1 MSRWT
6 LQRSRT
12 IYQSPI
18 ATLVE
23 ETRKNPRRAADVPF
37 FVLKFP
43 DWVNVVPVT
52 DDGRAVL
59 VRQYRAGMDAM
70 TLEIPGGTLDEGETD
85 PADAA
90 RRELLEETG
99 YAAGELIHLGR
110 VVPNPAIQGNFCHFY
125 LASGARP
132 VGPQHLDPNEEMSVE
147 VVPLAD
153 IRRMISA
160 GEIVHA
166 LGILGLLYALDH
178 IEETKNGRR

>member
-6 LQRSRT
+6 LLRTRT
-12 IYQSPI
+12 IYHNPI

-23 ETRKNPRRAADVPF
+23 ECRQDPRSRNEVPF

-52 DDGRAVL
+52 EDGHVVL
-59 VRQYRAGMDAM
+59 VRQYRAGMNAA

-85 PADAA
+85 PAEAA

-99 YAAGELIHLGR
+99 HAAQEFIYLGR

-125 LASGARP
+125 LAPGARR
-132 VGPQHLDPNEEMSVE
+132 VGPQHLDPTEEISLE
-147 VVPLAD
+147 VVKIED
-153 IRRMISA
+153 VRRMIA
-160 GEIVHA
+160 DGEIVHA
-166 LGILGLLYALDH
+166 LGILGLLYALKYLEA
-178 IEETKNGRR
+178 EEKPDR